1 MPMLKRGLWLL
12 AGLFYACA
20 PPPVMRQDWTPE
32 QGFEGLLQLS
42 AGQLEQVEDL
52 TAEAGISVRSAE
64 GRDSGTA
71 LILLKRPDL
80 FRFEIR
86 GPLYSHIFTALLQG
100 DSLTVDGSGIGGSW
114 KGAVDG
120 WLLRSLTG
128 VDLDGYDL
136 RYALLGIVAPG
147 RIDSTRSVEYLR
159 ADRAIVA
166 LAEDGR
172 TRRIWV
178 DLHRGLVVREVIE
191 SDRGEVLL
199 SRQLRDYRRI
209 GDLYLPG
216 RVVIEQR
223 GMTIELEYR
232 QYRLD
237 RGIADKHFFQGFQM
251 EQVRR
256 VD

>member
-1 MPMLKRGLWLL
+1 MPMMKRGLWLF
-12 AGLFYACA
+12 AALFYACA

-32 QGFEGLLQLS
+32 QGIEGLLQLS
-42 AGQLEQVEDL
+42 AEQLERVEDL
-52 TAEAGISVRSAE
+52 TAEAGISVRSAD

-71 LILLKRPDL
+71 LILLKQPDL

-120 WLLRSLTG
+120 WLLTSLTG
-128 VDLDGYDL
+128 VDLGGYDL
-136 RYALLGIVAPG
+136 RYALLGIVTPG
-147 RIDSTRSVEYLR
+147 RVDSTRPIEYPR
-159 ADRAIVA
+159 ADRAVA
-166 LAEDGR
+166 VLADGER

-191 SDRGEVLL
+191 AAGGEVLL
-199 SRQLRDYRRI
+199 SRRLRDYRRI

-216 RVVIEQR
+216 RVVIEQG

-232 QYRLD
+232 QYKFD
-237 RGIADKHFFQGFQM
+237 RGIAHKHFFQGVQM
-251 EQVRR
+251 ERVKR

>member
-1 MPMLKRGLWLL
+1 MQMLKRGLWLF
-12 AGLFYACA
+12 AALFYACA
-20 PPPVMRQDWTPE
+20 PPPVMRLDWTSE
-32 QGFEGLLQLS
+32 QGFEALLRLS

-52 TAEAGISVRSAE
+52 TAEAGIAVRSAD

-71 LILLKRPDL
+71 LVLLKQPDL

-114 KGAVDG
+114 KGAGDG
-120 WLLRSLTG
+120 WLLTSLTG
-128 VDLDGYDL
+128 VDLRGYDL

-147 RIDSTRSVEYLR
+147 RVDASNPVEYPR
-159 ADRAIVA
+159 ADRALVT
-166 LAEDGR
+166 LVDGER

-178 DLHRGLVVREVIE
+178 DLHRGLVTREVIE
-191 SDRGEVLL
+191 GDGGEVLL
-199 SRQLRDYRRI
+199 SRRLRDYRKI

-216 RVVIEQR
+216 RVVIEQE

-232 QYRLD
+232 QYKLD
-237 RGIADKHFFQGFQM
+237 RGIADKHFFQGLRM

-256 VD
+256 VN